1 MDLKH
6 FVRVGLSIALSTLI
20 VVAPIAQAQP
30 MNPPQKPVKV
40 GLLLPLSGVF
50 TVIATEVKRG
60 YDLYMDLHGKEAGRA
75 IQTVVENDEL
85 RAQVALLKFRKLVEQ
100 DRINVLA
107 GLFDATVAEALRL
120 PVQDAKL
127 PTLVVT
133 GPQRDLMLH
142 KNPYLFRLSFSNAE
156 YGQSVG
162 RWIQENG
169 FKRLMIISPEYTSAV
184 EMVDS
189 LVSTLKPGSIEI
201 VSRIQTKMGE
211 PDFSPYFAQVRS
223 IKPDVVYGWAAG
235 ADAIRFVQQWKT
247 FGLDKVAQLVG
258 PSGLTDDSL
267 LAQQGDAA
275 LGIVTNSYYT
285 PSLQAPSNTEF
296 VKAYRAKYEGKP
308 PGGFT
313 VVGWDVAQAIV
324 KAVAQTKGPVKADE
338 FIKTLRQVRF
348 DSPRGPLTL
357 DSATQDAIQNYY
369 ILQVTKEGGQLGKK
383 VIKVYEPAAR

>member
-1 MDLKH
+1 MNPRRIARLA
-6 FVRVGLSIALSTLI
+6 LSIAGSALI
-20 VVAPIAQAQP
+20 AAAPVAQAQTRAAA
-30 MNPPQKPVKV
+30 QEPVKV

-60 YDLYMDLHGKEAGRA
+60 YELYMDLHGKEAGRP
-75 IQTVVENDEL
+75 ISTVVENDEL
-85 RAQVALLKFRKLVEQ
+85 RAQVALLKFRKLAEQ
-100 DRINVLA
+100 DRVNVLA

-142 KNPYLFRLSFSNAE
+142 KNPYLFRLSFSNSD

-162 RWIQENG
+162 RWINEKG
-169 FKRLMIISPEYTSAV
+169 YRRLMIISPEYTSAV

-189 LVSTLKPGSIEI
+189 LVSTLKPGQTEV

-223 IKPDVVYGWAAG
+223 LKPDVVYGWAAG

-285 PSLQAPSNTEF
+285 PSLKTPANTEF
-296 VKAYRAKYEGKP
+296 VNAYRAKYQGKP

-324 KAVAQTKGPVKADE
+324 KALAQTKGPVKPDE
-338 FIKTLRQVRF
+338 FVKALRQVRF
-348 DSPRGPLTL
+348 DSPRGPLSL
-357 DSATQDAIQNYY
+357 DPATQDAVQNYY
-369 ILQVTKEGGQLGKK
+369 MLQVAKDAGQLDKK
-383 VIKVYEPAAR
+383 VIQVYEPSAR